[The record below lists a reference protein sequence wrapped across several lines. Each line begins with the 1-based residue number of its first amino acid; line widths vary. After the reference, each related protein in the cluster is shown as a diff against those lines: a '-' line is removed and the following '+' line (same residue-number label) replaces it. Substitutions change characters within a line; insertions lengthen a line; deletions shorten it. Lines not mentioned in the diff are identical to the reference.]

1 MFKEITTIDTIATIL
16 PHYTSKGD
24 STCILFTNGSQTITH
39 RRISTVLNQ
48 LARRYAV
55 DLVALKQKASQAT
68 ASSILQP
75 LALAPGLVLCPLK
88 VRLPRVAGD
97 TSIGYINLH
106 ALMGVTENQQ
116 KPYQS
121 MIKLLGGAE
130 LPVLWKA
137 STVKKHF
144 QQGKL
149 ATLCT
154 AHNSILPPALTLI
167 AQKQVAIMYDLLL
180 FQHQSLQHSPNCN
193 FLSLLP

>member
-1 MFKEITTIDTIATIL
+1 MFTEIPNVDSIAAIL
-16 PHYTSKGD
+16 PYYTTTGD
-24 STCILFTNGSQTITH
+24 STRILYTNGSQTITQ

-48 LARRYAV
+48 FARSHAV

-75 LALAPGLVLCPLK
+75 LVLAPGLVLCPLK

-106 ALMGVTENQQ
+106 ALMSVTENQQ

-121 MIKLLGGAE
+121 LIKLLGGTE
-130 LPVLWKA
+130 LPVLWKV

-154 AHNSILPPALTLI
+154 SHNSILPPALTLI

>member
-1 MFKEITTIDTIATIL
+1 MFTEIPNVDSIAAIL
-16 PHYTSKGD
+16 PDYTSTGD
-24 STCILFTNGSQTITH
+24 STRILFINGSQIITQ

-48 LARRYAV
+48 LARSLAK
-55 DLVALKQKASQAT
+55 DLTALKQNASQAT
-68 ASSILQP
+68 ASSIFQP
-75 LALAPGLVLCPLK
+75 LALTPGLVLCPLK

-180 FQHQSLQHSPNCN
+180 FQHQSLQHPPDRN